1 MATFLLVKDDTFSQ
15 IRATIT
21 REDTGAAVNLTG
33 TTTKLR
39 FRAAYTTTILFTLTA
54 IQAVSTD
61 FANGIATFS
70 FGSTNL
76 VDRDSGDYEGEIE
89 ITYAD
94 TTKETVFELLN
105 FIIRGDFE

>member
-1 MATFLLVKDDTFSQ
+1 MATFLLVKNDTFAQ
-15 IRATIT
+15 IQATIT

-33 TTTKLR
+33 TTVRLR
-39 FRAAYTTTILFTLTA
+39 FRAAYATTVLFTLTA

-70 FGSTNL
+70 FTSSNL
-76 VDRDSGDYEGEIE
+76 VDKAAGDYEGEIE

-94 TTKETVFELLN
+94 TTQETVFELIN
-105 FIIRGDFE
+105 FIIREDFG